1 MSTEALVG
9 YAKYDRYKDS
19 GVDWL
24 GEIPADWEQ
33 KRLKYV
39 ISERNER
46 SKTGEE
52 PLLMVSQK
60 HGLVVRADYHD
71 KATVAFSNIDNKIVY
86 KNDLVFNKLK
96 AHLGVFYK
104 SEINLKGIVSPDYAV
119 YKRKAHIENLK
130 FLEMLF
136 SLPIYIQQ
144 FIIRATGVAEGLIR
158 LYTSELFDL
167 PVPIPPANV
176 QKDILKFIDD
186 KSIQI
191 DQAINLKQQQIE
203 KLNEYKQ
210 IVIQNAVTKGLDAN
224 VEMKDSGIDWM
235 GDIPE
240 HWDVIP
246 LKYLLKFHT
255 GGTPESGNYE
265 YYNGDL
271 PWVTISNLKGRL
283 TEETNNISLKGVR
296 KANIPL
302 TPKGSL
308 LFSFKLSVGQ
318 VAFAHEDLYTNEAI
332 ATFVPDLKIDLD
344 YYYYSL
350 PLFVIHNAN
359 TNIYGAKLLNQELI
373 KNAKILSVPKDEQ
386 KLISNH
392 LNKKISEIDVLI
404 SHYKTQIEQLKEYKT
419 ILINQAVTGKI
430 KVC

>member
-1 MSTEALVG
+1 MSTEALAG
-9 YAKYDRYKDS
+9 YAKYDSYKDS

-24 GEIPADWEQ
+24 GEIPEDWEQ

-52 PLLMVSQK
+52 PLFMVSQK

-71 KATVAFSNIDNKIVY
+71 KATVAFSSIDNKIVY

-104 SEINLKGIVSPDYAV
+104 SEIDLKGIVSPDYAV
-119 YKRKAHIENLK
+119 YKRKAYIENLK

-191 DQAINLKQQQIE
+191 DQAIALKQQQIE

-210 IVIQNAVTKGLDAN
+210 ITIQNAVTKGLDAN
-224 VEMKDSGIDWM
+224 AKMKDSGVDWI
-235 GDIPE
+235 GEIPK
-240 HWDVIP
+240 HWKIEK
-246 LKYLLKFHT
+246 LKYVAK
-255 GGTPESGNYE
+255 NYNYKVSSKASSLRYLGME
-265 YYNGDL
+265 NVL
-271 PWVTISNLKGRL
+271 PHKG
-283 TEETNNISLKGVR
+283 EINDETSEVEGLANHF
-296 KANIPL
+296 KA
-302 TPKGSL
+302 
-308 LFSFKLSVGQ
+308 GQ
-318 VAFAHEDLYTNEAI
+318 VLFGKLRPYLSKVYLADFEGICSTEFMVFETDENLLPEFLKTIMLSNSFVDNVNSSTYGSKMPRANPDFINNQYIAVPDIKEQTNIVNHIKHISSPVREAI
-332 ATFVPDLKIDLD
+332 
-344 YYYYSL
+344 
-350 PLFVIHNAN
+350 
-359 TNIYGAKLLNQELI
+359 
-373 KNAKILSVPKDEQ
+373 
-386 KLISNH
+386 
-392 LNKKISEIDVLI
+392 KKYEI
-404 SHYKTQIEQLKEYKT
+404 QIERLKEYKT

-430 KVC
+430 KVS